1 MALARTKNAYKNSAI
16 MKCLREFQRENRN
29 FIKILA
35 QTKPKLQETAFWD
48 LAPCIFG

>member
-1 MALARTKNAYKNSAI
+1 

-35 QTKPKLQETAFWD
+35 QAQPKLFYKN
-48 LAPCIFG
+48 IFILYLPRTFS